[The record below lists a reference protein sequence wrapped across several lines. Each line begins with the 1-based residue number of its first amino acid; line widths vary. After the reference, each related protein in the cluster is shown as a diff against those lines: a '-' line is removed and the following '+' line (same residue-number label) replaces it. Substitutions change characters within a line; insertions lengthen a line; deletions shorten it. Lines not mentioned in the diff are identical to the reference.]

1 MRMRI
6 AFHSETEHKKIEMK
20 KVTLL
25 LVLLVTA
32 LMGYAQR
39 AIEVAPAQITEVE
52 GFNPAAK
59 RVYAELS
66 CENQLFSTKV
76 KVSID
81 FGQSTSWL
89 SSMSESRLVDKDGKE
104 IKFNSMID
112 ALNYLTQFGWRFAQ
126 AYVVPNGS
134 GSKDSM
140 SVSGTTYWILY
151 KDVDDYSQ
159 ITEGFTTKRQ
169 QRSN

>member
-1 MRMRI
+1 M
-6 AFHSETEHKKIEMK
+6 KKIA
-20 KVTLL
+20 LL
-25 LVLLVTA
+25 FVMMMA
-32 LMGYAQR
+32 LASVNAQD
-39 AIEVAPAQITEVE
+39 VMDLAPAQVTEVE

-66 CENQLFSTKV
+66 CDHQLFSSKV

-89 SSMSESRLVDKDGKE
+89 TSMSESRLVDSTGKD

-112 ALNYLTQFGWRFAQ
+112 ALNYLTQFGWRFAL
-126 AYVVPNGS
+126 AYVVPS
-134 GSKDSM
+134 GSSN
-140 SVSGTTYWILY
+140 SISGTTYWILY

-169 QRSN
+169 QQGN

>member
-1 MRMRI
+1 MR
-6 AFHSETEHKKIEMK
+6 KII
-20 KVTLL
+20 LL
-25 LVLLVTA
+25 FVLM
-32 LMGYAQR
+32 MGLGVAHAQDVV
-39 AIEVAPAQITEVE
+39 EVAPAEISEVE

-59 RVYAELS
+59 RVYAQLS
-66 CENQLFSTKV
+66 CEEQLFSTKV

-89 SSMSESRLVDKDGKE
+89 FSMSESRLVDKNGKE

-126 AYVVPNGS
+126 AYVVPRGTRDEV
-134 GSKDSM
+134 G
-140 SVSGTTYWILY
+140 GTTYWILY

-159 ITEGFTTKRQ
+159 ISEGFTTRRQ
-169 QRSN
+169 RGGN

>member
-1 MRMRI
+1 M
-6 AFHSETEHKKIEMK
+6 
-20 KVTLL
+20 
-25 LVLLVTA
+25 LVLLVSS
-32 LMGYAQR
+32 LMGIAQDVLD
-39 AIEVAPAQITEVE
+39 IAPAQVSEVE

-66 CENQLFSTKV
+66 CEGQLFSTKV

-89 SSMSESRLVDKDGKE
+89 SSMSESRLVDRNGKD

-112 ALNYLTQFGWRFAQ
+112 ALNYLAQFGWRFAQ
-126 AYVVPNGS
+126 AYVVPRGTRDEV
-134 GSKDSM
+134 G
-140 SVSGTTYWILY
+140 GTTYWILY

-159 ITEGFTTKRQ
+159 ISEGFTTRRQ
-169 QRSN
+169 QRGN

>member
-1 MRMRI
+1 MR
-6 AFHSETEHKKIEMK
+6 KII
-20 KVTLL
+20 LL
-25 LVLLVTA
+25 FVLMTGLGVA
-32 LMGYAQR
+32 HAQDVV
-39 AIEVAPAQITEVE
+39 EVAPAQITEVE

-59 RVYAELS
+59 RVYAQLS
-66 CENQLFSTKV
+66 CEEQLFSTKV

-89 SSMSESRLVDKDGKE
+89 FSMSESRLVDKNGKE

-126 AYVVPNGS
+126 AYVVPRGTRDEV
-134 GSKDSM
+134 G
-140 SVSGTTYWILY
+140 GTTYWILY

-159 ITEGFTTKRQ
+159 ISEGFTTRRQ
-169 QRSN
+169 QRGN

>member
-1 MRMRI
+1 MR
-6 AFHSETEHKKIEMK
+6 KITLFF
-20 KVTLL
+20 VLL
-25 LVLLVTA
+25 LVVGTVF
-32 LMGYAQR
+32 AQE
-39 AIEVAPAQITEVE
+39 AIQLAPAQVTEVE

-59 RVYAELS
+59 RVYAQLS
-66 CENQLFSTKV
+66 CEEQLFSSKV

-89 SSMSESRLVDKDGKE
+89 TSMSESRLVDRDGKE

-126 AYVVPNGS
+126 AYVVPKGNHDDIG
-134 GSKDSM
+134 
-140 SVSGTTYWILY
+140 GTTDWILY

-169 QRSN
+169 QRGH

>member
-1 MRMRI
+1 
-6 AFHSETEHKKIEMK
+6 MK
-20 KVTLL
+20 KTTLL
-25 LVLLVTA
+25 LVLLVSS
-32 LMGYAQR
+32 LMGIAQDVLD
-39 AIEVAPAQITEVE
+39 IAPAQVSEVE

-66 CENQLFSTKV
+66 CEGQLFSTKV

-89 SSMSESRLVDKDGKE
+89 SSMSESRLVDCNGKD

-112 ALNYLTQFGWRFAQ
+112 ALNYLAQFGWRFAQ
-126 AYVVPNGS
+126 AYVVPRGTRDEV
-134 GSKDSM
+134 G
-140 SVSGTTYWILY
+140 GTTYWILY

-159 ITEGFTTKRQ
+159 ISEGFTTRRQ
-169 QRSN
+169 QRGN

>member
-1 MRMRI
+1 M
-6 AFHSETEHKKIEMK
+6 KKII
-20 KVTLL
+20 LL
-25 LVLLVTA
+25 FVLM
-32 LMGYAQR
+32 MGLGSAHAQEV
-39 AIEVAPAQITEVE
+39 IEVAPAQISEVE
-52 GFNPAAK
+52 GYNPAAK
-59 RVYAELS
+59 RVYAQLS
-66 CENQLFSTKV
+66 CEGQLFSSKV

-89 SSMSESRLVDKDGKE
+89 TSMSESRLVDRDGKE

-126 AYVVPNGS
+126 AYVVPHGNRDGV
-134 GSKDSM
+134 G
-140 SVSGTTYWILY
+140 GTTYWILF

-169 QRSN
+169 QRGN

>member
-1 MRMRI
+1 MR
-6 AFHSETEHKKIEMK
+6 KII
-20 KVTLL
+20 LL
-25 LVLLVTA
+25 FVLM
-32 LMGYAQR
+32 MGLGVAHAQDVV
-39 AIEVAPAQITEVE
+39 EVAPAEISEIE

-59 RVYAELS
+59 RVYAQLS
-66 CENQLFSTKV
+66 CEEQLFSTKV

-89 SSMSESRLVDKDGKE
+89 FSMSESRLVDKNGKE

-126 AYVVPNGS
+126 AYVVPRGTRDEV
-134 GSKDSM
+134 G
-140 SVSGTTYWILY
+140 GTTYWILY

-159 ITEGFTTKRQ
+159 ISEGFTTRRQ
-169 QRSN
+169 RGGN

>member
-1 MRMRI
+1 
-6 AFHSETEHKKIEMK
+6 MK
-20 KVTLL
+20 KTTLL
-25 LVLLVTA
+25 FVLLVSAFMAFAQDA
-32 LMGYAQR
+32 L
-39 AIEVAPAQITEVE
+39 EVAPAQITEVE

-59 RVYAELS
+59 RVYAQLS
-66 CENQLFSTKV
+66 CEGQLFSTKV

-89 SSMSESRLVDKDGKE
+89 TSMSDSRLVDRNGKE

-126 AYVVPNGS
+126 AYVVPTGS
-134 GSKDSM
+134 GDKDSM
-140 SVSGTTYWILY
+140 SVGGTTYWILY

-169 QRSN
+169 QRNN

>member
-1 MRMRI
+1 M
-6 AFHSETEHKKIEMK
+6 KKIA
-20 KVTLL
+20 LL
-25 LVLLVTA
+25 FVLM
-32 LMGYAQR
+32 MGVGVAHAQDVM
-39 AIEVAPAQITEVE
+39 ELAPAQITEVE

-59 RVYAELS
+59 RVYAQLS
-66 CENQLFSTKV
+66 CEEQLFSTKV

-89 SSMSESRLVDKDGKE
+89 TSMSESRLVDRNGKE

-126 AYVVPNGS
+126 AYVVPKGS
-134 GSKDSM
+134 GGKDSM

-169 QRSN
+169 RGGN

>member
-1 MRMRI
+1 MRKI
-6 AFHSETEHKKIEMK
+6 A
-20 KVTLL
+20 LL
-25 LVLLVTA
+25 LVLM
-32 LMGYAQR
+32 MGLGSIGAQEV
-39 AIEVAPAQITEVE
+39 IELSPAQVSEYEGE

-59 RVYAELS
+59 RVYAQLS
-66 CENQLFSTKV
+66 CEEQLFSTKV

-89 SSMSESRLVDKDGKE
+89 TSMSDSRLVDRNGKE

-112 ALNYLTQFGWRFAQ
+112 ALNYLTQYGWRFAQ
-126 AYVVPNGS
+126 AYVVPKG
-134 GSKDSM
+134 GGGKDN
-140 SVSGTTYWILY
+140 VSFGGTTYWILY

-169 QRSN
+169 QRGN

>member
-1 MRMRI
+1 MR
-6 AFHSETEHKKIEMK
+6 KII
-20 KVTLL
+20 LL
-25 LVLLVTA
+25 FVLM
-32 LMGYAQR
+32 MGLGVAHAQDVV
-39 AIEVAPAQITEVE
+39 EVAPAQITEVE

-59 RVYAELS
+59 RVYAQLS
-66 CENQLFSTKV
+66 CEEQLFSTKV

-89 SSMSESRLVDKDGKE
+89 FSMSESRLVDKNGKE

-126 AYVVPNGS
+126 AYVVPRGS
-134 GSKDSM
+134 RDEVG
-140 SVSGTTYWILY
+140 GTTYWILY

-159 ITEGFTTKRQ
+159 ISEGFTTRRQ
-169 QRSN
+169 RGGN

>member
-1 MRMRI
+1 MR
-6 AFHSETEHKKIEMK
+6 KII
-20 KVTLL
+20 LL
-25 LVLLVTA
+25 FVLM
-32 LMGYAQR
+32 MGLGVAHAQDVV
-39 AIEVAPAQITEVE
+39 EVAPAEISEIE

-59 RVYAELS
+59 RVYAQLS
-66 CENQLFSTKV
+66 CEEQLFSTKV

-89 SSMSESRLVDKDGKE
+89 FSMSESRLVDKNGKE

-126 AYVVPNGS
+126 AYVVPMGTRDEV
-134 GSKDSM
+134 G
-140 SVSGTTYWILY
+140 GTTYWILY

-159 ITEGFTTKRQ
+159 ISEGFTTRRQ
-169 QRSN
+169 RGGN

>member
-1 MRMRI
+1 MRKT
-6 AFHSETEHKKIEMK
+6 ALLLF
-20 KVTLL
+20 TLL
-25 LVLLVTA
+25 VSA
-32 LMGYAQR
+32 LMGYAQDVLD
-39 AIEVAPAQITEVE
+39 IAPAQVNEVE

-59 RVYAELS
+59 RVYAQLS
-66 CENQLFSTKV
+66 CEEQLFSTKV

-89 SSMSESRLVDKDGKE
+89 FSMSESRLVDKDGKE

-112 ALNYLTQFGWRFAQ
+112 AMNYLTQFGWRFAQ
-126 AYVVPNGS
+126 AYVVPKGS
-134 GSKDSM
+134 GGKDSM

-169 QRSN
+169 RGGN

>member
-1 MRMRI
+1 
-6 AFHSETEHKKIEMK
+6 MK
-20 KVTLL
+20 KTTLL
-25 LVLLVTA
+25 IVLLVTA
-32 LMGYAQR
+32 LMGFAQDVLD
-39 AIEVAPAQITEVE
+39 IAPAQITEVE

-59 RVYAELS
+59 RVYAQLS
-66 CENQLFSTKV
+66 CEEQLFSTKV

-89 SSMSESRLVDKDGKE
+89 FSMSESRLVDKEGKE

-126 AYVVPNGS
+126 AYVVPRGTRDDV
-134 GSKDSM
+134 G
-140 SVSGTTYWILY
+140 GTTYWILY

-159 ITEGFTTKRQ
+159 ISEGFTTRRQ
-169 QRSN
+169 QRGN

>member
-1 MRMRI
+1 M
-6 AFHSETEHKKIEMK
+6 
-20 KVTLL
+20 
-25 LVLLVTA
+25 LVLLVSA
-32 LMGYAQR
+32 LMGIAQDVLD
-39 AIEVAPAQITEVE
+39 IAPAQVSEVE

-66 CENQLFSTKV
+66 CEGQLFSTKV

-89 SSMSESRLVDKDGKE
+89 SSMSESRLVDRNGKD

-112 ALNYLTQFGWRFAQ
+112 ALNYLAQFGWRFAQ
-126 AYVVPNGS
+126 AYVVPRGTRDEV
-134 GSKDSM
+134 G
-140 SVSGTTYWILY
+140 GTTYWILY

-159 ITEGFTTKRQ
+159 ISEGFTTRSQ
-169 QRSN
+169 QRGN

>member
-1 MRMRI
+1 MAI
-6 AFHSETEHKKIEMK
+6 LALNAQAPIELATAQVSE
-20 KVTLL
+20 VN
-25 LVLLVTA
+25 
-32 LMGYAQR
+32 
-39 AIEVAPAQITEVE
+39 

-59 RVYAELS
+59 RVYAQLS
-66 CENQLFSTKV
+66 SEEQIFSSKV

-89 SSMSESRLVDKDGKE
+89 TSMSESRLVDKDGKE

-126 AYVVPNGS
+126 AYVVPSGS
-134 GSKDSM
+134 GGKDSM
-140 SVSGTTYWILY
+140 SISSKTYWILY

-159 ITEGFTTKRQ
+159 ITEGFTTRRQ
-169 QRSN
+169 LRGN

>member
-1 MRMRI
+1 
-6 AFHSETEHKKIEMK
+6 MK
-20 KVTLL
+20 KTTLL
-25 LVLLVTA
+25 IVLLVTA
-32 LMGYAQR
+32 LMGFAQDVLD
-39 AIEVAPAQITEVE
+39 IAPAQITEVE

-59 RVYAELS
+59 RVYAQLS
-66 CENQLFSTKV
+66 CEGQLFSTKV

-89 SSMSESRLVDKDGKE
+89 FSMSESRLVDKDGRE

-126 AYVVPNGS
+126 AYVVPRGTRDEV
-134 GSKDSM
+134 G
-140 SVSGTTYWILY
+140 GTTYWILY

-159 ITEGFTTKRQ
+159 ISEGFTTRRQ
-169 QRSN
+169 RGGN

>member
-1 MRMRI
+1 MTL
-6 AFHSETEHKKIEMK
+6 FTFSFKTELKIIKMK
-20 KVTLL
+20 KTTLL
-25 LVLLVTA
+25 FALLVSA
-32 LMGYAQR
+32 LMGYAQET
-39 AIEVAPAQITEVE
+39 IEVAPAQITEVE

-59 RVYAELS
+59 RVYAQLS
-66 CENQLFSTKV
+66 CEGQLFSTKV

-89 SSMSESRLVDKDGKE
+89 SSMSESRLVDKNGKE

-134 GSKDSM
+134 GGRDSM

-169 QRSN
+169 QRGN

>member
-1 MRMRI
+1 MRKT
-6 AFHSETEHKKIEMK
+6 ALLLF
-20 KVTLL
+20 TLL
-25 LVLLVTA
+25 VSA
-32 LMGYAQR
+32 LMGYAQDVLD
-39 AIEVAPAQITEVE
+39 IAPAQVNEVE

-59 RVYAELS
+59 RVYAQLS
-66 CENQLFSTKV
+66 CEEQLFSTKV

-89 SSMSESRLVDKDGKE
+89 TSMSESRLVDRNGKE

-126 AYVVPNGS
+126 AYVVPKGS
-134 GSKDSM
+134 GGKDSM

-169 QRSN
+169 RGGN

>member
-1 MRMRI
+1 
-6 AFHSETEHKKIEMK
+6 MK
-20 KVTLL
+20 KTTLL
-25 LVLLVTA
+25 LVLLVSS
-32 LMGYAQR
+32 LMGIAQDVLD
-39 AIEVAPAQITEVE
+39 IAPAQVSEVE

-59 RVYAELS
+59 RVYAQLS
-66 CENQLFSTKV
+66 CEEQLFSTKV

-89 SSMSESRLVDKDGKE
+89 FSMSESRLVDKNGKE

-126 AYVVPNGS
+126 AYVVPRGTRDEV
-134 GSKDSM
+134 G
-140 SVSGTTYWILY
+140 GTTYWILY

-159 ITEGFTTKRQ
+159 ISEGFTTRRQ
-169 QRSN
+169 RGGN